1 MTLTLEVDSGR
12 KPAQHMESTA
22 HSCARFYCMHAKK
35 KKRKKVHVCGDLN
48 AQMEG

>member
-22 HSCARFYCMHAKK
+22 HSCARFLLHSKK
-35 KKRKKVHVCGDLN
+35 EKEKVHVCGDLN